1 MSYEV
6 LARKWRPHS
15 FDELV
20 GQQHVVQALS
30 NALDNDRLHHAYL
43 FTGTRGVGKTTL
55 ARIFAKALNCEEGI
69 SSKPCGECSSCHEID
84 QGRFIDLL
92 EVDAASRTK
101 VEQTRELLENVPYA
115 PVRGRYK
122 VYLIDEVHMFSAG
135 SFNALL
141 KTLEEPPPHVKF
153 LLATTD
159 PQKLPMTVL
168 SRCLQFGLKR
178 LTHDQIAAQLQHI
191 LTSEKVEF
199 DSQALA
205 LLASGADGSMR
216 DGLSLMDQ
224 AIAFGAGEVR
234 ESQVQVMLGTVSRDY
249 VYGLLDAVSS
259 GNGILLME
267 RIAEVAERAPDFRSV
282 LDEMLRIL
290 HRIAIEL
297 AVPGVG
303 REEADASRLTELA
316 NCLQPEEVQLY
327 YQIGVT
333 GKRDIIYAP
342 DLRSGFEMV
351 LLRMLAFRPDA
362 GDSRP
367 QQAVV
372 KKRTQQLPATSTAP
386 AQSPSKPAKQKI
398 QQASPGYASGQQ
410 AAAVQAQSTQTSTVS
425 ATAAT
430 AKNQIP
436 VLDEWSAIVAKL
448 DLGGVSRQLAVNC
461 ALKSIDDKRVFLT
474 LQQNHQALKSE
485 MSERRLQTALCDHFD
500 NKSLLLEIE
509 IGEPCSD
516 TPAQQQAQADE
527 QKVVD
532 AREQMAQ
539 DPLVKAAQQQL
550 GATLLEETVKPV

>member
-20 GQQHVVQALS
+20 GQQHVVQALA

-55 ARIFAKALNCEEGI
+55 ARIFSKSLNCEEGV
-69 SSKPCGECSSCHEID
+69 SSRPCGECSSCREID
-84 QGRFIDLL
+84 QGRFVDLL

-178 LTHDQIAAQLQHI
+178 LTSEQIAGQLQHI
-191 LTSEKVEF
+191 LSAEGIDF
-199 DSQALA
+199 DPQALL
-205 LLASGADGSMR
+205 LLAAGADGSMR

-234 ESQVQVMLGTVSRDY
+234 ESQVQVMLGAVSRDY
-249 VYGLLDAVSS
+249 VYALLEAIAAGD
-259 GNGILLME
+259 GPLLME
-267 RIAEVAERAPDFRSV
+267 RIAEVAERAPDFRAV

-290 HRIAIEL
+290 HRLAVEL
-297 AVPGVG
+297 AMPGVE
-303 REEADASRLTELA
+303 REAADAAQLKQMAQQMT
-316 NCLQPEEVQLY
+316 PEEVQLY
-327 YQIGVT
+327 YQIGVS
-333 GKRDIIYAP
+333 GKRDIMDAP

-351 LLRMLAFRPDA
+351 LLRMLAFRPDDA
-362 GDSRP
+362 GSHREPAAPRTREMPERKSKGFSRQPSPHRDLEIQQSRP
-367 QQAVV
+367 QYGAEV
-372 KKRTQQLPATSTAP
+372 QQPTV
-386 AQSPSKPAKQKI
+386 
-398 QQASPGYASGQQ
+398 QQ
-410 AAAVQAQSTQTSTVS
+410 AAAPAPPS
-425 ATAAT
+425 A
-430 AKNQIP
+430 
-436 VLDEWSAIVAKL
+436 DEWSQIVASL
-448 DLGGVSRQLAVNC
+448 ELGGLSRQLAANC
-461 ALKSIDDKRVFLT
+461 ALKSIDAQQICLA
-474 LQQNHQALKSE
+474 LQESHRALKSE
-485 MSERRLQTALCDHFD
+485 MAEQR
-500 NKSLLLEIE
+500 LLEALQGRFSSSVSLRIE
-509 IGEPCSD
+509 IGEPAGD
-516 TPAQQQAQADE
+516 TPAQQQALADE
-527 QKVVD
+527 QNVVA
-532 AREQMAQ
+532 ARAQMAQ
-539 DPLVKAAQQQL
+539 DPFVKAAVQQL
-550 GATLLEETVKPV
+550 DATLLEETVKPV